1 MEWNAQVGDGE
12 GGGAGRGGGRRKG
25 GSAWAGGTGPPF
37 PRKKSGKENARFV
50 RALGSWYGLAR
61 ALSSDRRSRVV
72 FGKMGGKVLRAVLR
86 LGYPERSEWLKQ
98 MVVRAASAS
107 AVLDRADR

>member
-1 MEWNAQVGDGE
+1 M
-12 GGGAGRGGGRRKG
+12 
-25 GSAWAGGTGPPF
+25 
-37 PRKKSGKENARFV
+37 
-50 RALGSWYGLAR
+50 
-61 ALSSDRRSRVV
+61 
-72 FGKMGGKVLRAVLR
+72 FGKMGGKVLRAVLP